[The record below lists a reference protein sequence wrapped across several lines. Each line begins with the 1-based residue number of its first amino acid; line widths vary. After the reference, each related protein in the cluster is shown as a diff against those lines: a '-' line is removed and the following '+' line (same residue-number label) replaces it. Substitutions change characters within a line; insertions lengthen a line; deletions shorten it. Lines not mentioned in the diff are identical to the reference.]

1 MDPFTLKED
10 GSMVSLQ
17 ENTLNM
23 DTLERN
29 QALVKEYGR
38 IWDEV
43 FLYFDQD
50 MNAENTIIKLIEVT
64 NKL

>member
-29 QALVKEYGR
+29 QDLVKEYGR